1 VGNIFYESEILT
13 QLNEGTTINGIQ
25 LVNCI
30 TEDAAEAFLE
40 SISDQIAI
48 NDTFDNENW
57 RDE

>member
-30 TEDAAEAFLE
+30 TEDAAEALLE
-40 SISDQIAI
+40 SISDHIAVSGSW
-48 NDTFDNENW
+48 DNENW